1 MMATRQHQ
9 RGFTLIEVTIALA
22 ILAFMM
28 MITWSTTSSS
38 TQAKKHF
45 ERLQERH
52 HEIRTAMGRMARDIS
67 SAYLSANENQNMQER
82 RTLFVGKSHGSVH
95 ELRFSSMSHSSL
107 WAEANESE
115 QTLISY
121 LADNDLEERSK
132 TNLIRRESR
141 RLSNEPWKNEP
152 AELDVLLRDVDKV
165 TFEYF
170 DWRDQEWKDDWDSTQ
185 ESQRNR
191 LPTRVRITVEIPTLE
206 GGNTT
211 KYTTQARIMMEE
223 ELRFYTN

>member
-1 MMATRQHQ
+1 MTAMRHRQ
-9 RGFTLIEVTIALA
+9 RGFTLIEVTIALS

-28 MITWSTTSSS
+28 VITWSTTSSS
-38 TQAKKHF
+38 SQAKKHF
-45 ERLQERH
+45 ESLQERH

-115 QTLISY
+115 QTLIAY
-121 LADNDLEERSK
+121 LADDDREERGK

-141 RLSNEPWKNEP
+141 RLSNEPWKGEP

-165 TFEYF
+165 SFEYF
-170 DWRDQEWKDDWDSTQ
+170 DWRDSEWKQDWDSTE
-185 ESQRNR
+185 ESDRNR
-191 LPTRVRITVEIPTLE
+191 LPTRVRITVEVPTE
-206 GGNTT
+206 GGNTVT
-211 KYTTQARIMMEE
+211 YTTQARIMMQEQ
-223 ELRFYTN
+223 LRFYTN